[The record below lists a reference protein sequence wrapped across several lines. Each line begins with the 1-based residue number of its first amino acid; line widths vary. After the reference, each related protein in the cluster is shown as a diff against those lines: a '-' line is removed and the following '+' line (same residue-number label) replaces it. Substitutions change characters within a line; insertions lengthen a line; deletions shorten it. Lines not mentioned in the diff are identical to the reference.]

1 MDLSKAFST
10 LKNELFIAKLK
21 DDGLETPLKTLII
34 TCLKDEEGQTV
45 LLQQVPQGSVL
56 EPLLFNINVNYLFH
70 LRESCRN
77 PFRLLPISSKLT
89 TSMKDHY
96 LLSIS
101 ITMTLS
107 NFYLKSTIM
116 SVINIDIFS
125 FWSLKH

>member
-1 MDLSKAFST
+1 MR
-10 LKNELFIAKLK
+10 K
-21 DDGLETPLKTLII
+21 DKH
-34 TCLKDEEGQTV
+34 

-70 LRESCRN
+70 LPESCRN
-77 PFRLLPISSKLT
+77 PFRLLPISPKFI

-101 ITMTLS
+101 ITITPS
-107 NFYLKSTIM
+107 NFYLKKTIL

-125 FWSLKH
+125 FWPLKH